1 MGQTMTSKD
10 YASKQAEL
18 DRQLNDPEITLE
30 PARIWALLEEL
41 ANYSSKE
48 LDNQSTTDCFVEP
61 QAGTRGYLPAR

>member
-1 MGQTMTSKD
+1 MTSKD

-18 DRQLNDPEITLE
+18 DRQLNDPKITLE

-48 LDNQSTTDCFVEP
+48 LDNQSTTDRFVGP